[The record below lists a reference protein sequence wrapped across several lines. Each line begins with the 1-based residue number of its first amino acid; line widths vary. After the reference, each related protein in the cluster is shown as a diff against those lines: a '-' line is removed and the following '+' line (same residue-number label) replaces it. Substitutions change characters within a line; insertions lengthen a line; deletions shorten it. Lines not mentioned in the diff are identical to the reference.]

1 MNDETVFRMDEI
13 NWKTIFHDILLHIPF
28 IIMAVLTVLMGVG
41 IYKNVAY
48 VPEYTS
54 KTTMAVMAKGNADGS
69 AYSSLTTA
77 NSMAEVFTEVFQS
90 DIIKEKVK
98 EDLGELPAGMK
109 ITSTLIPE
117 TNLLELKVTALNPK
131 SSFRVMQ
138 SVLANYRYVSDYLFG
153 NAVLE
158 IVEDPQVPRS
168 PSNVLNV
175 SKYQKLGVLG
185 VVVLLCGLIVFLSIL
200 RRTVKTKK
208 SALRNLEGKCLG
220 CIPYEVK
227 NKTLKA
233 KLNKTNKAI
242 LMNQQVV
249 HFAYEESIQHL
260 ASTLEF
266 SLGQKNKK
274 CILVTSV
281 AENEGKSTICVNLA
295 MALAKRHKKV
305 LLIDMDFRK
314 PAIYKLL
321 DREVKERGDLAAY
334 LLNQSQK
341 KIVVE
346 YDEINK
352 FYMIGNKGCSEGNIK
367 NLDTSRLIE
376 LLESAKAQFDYV
388 ILDSVPISVGIDTE
402 YVKEFVDTSLLVVR
416 QDVVE
421 ISDLNDAIE
430 IMNEGSTQF
439 LGYVLNA
446 FDQPEIKHTYG
457 YGYEY
462 GSGK

>member
-1 MNDETVFRMDEI
+1 MNDETVFRLDEM
-13 NWKTIFHDILLHIPF
+13 NWKTIFHDILFHFPYILL
-28 IIMAVLTVLMGVG
+28 AVLTVLMGVG

-54 KTTMAVMAKGNADGS
+54 KATMAVMAKGNADGS

-98 EDLGELPAGMK
+98 EDLGELPAGLK
-109 ITSTLIPE
+109 ISSSLIPE

-131 SSFRVMQ
+131 SSYRVMQ
-138 SVLANYRYVSDYLFG
+138 SILSNYRYVSDYLFG

-158 IVEDPQVPRS
+158 VIEDPMVPMS

-175 SKYQKLGVLG
+175 SKFQKLGVLG
-185 VVVLLCGLIVFLSIL
+185 VVVLLCGLIGFLSIL
-200 RRTVKTKK
+200 RRTVKTRK

-227 NKTLKA
+227 NKTLQSKI
-233 KLNKTNKAI
+233 NKTNKAI

-260 ASTLEF
+260 ASNLEF
-266 SLGQKNKK
+266 VLEQKEKK
-274 CILVTSV
+274 CVLVTSV

-305 LLIDMDFRK
+305 LLMDVDFRK

-321 DREVKERGDLAAY
+321 SKDLKVDFNLSSY
-334 LLNQSQK
+334 LMNQDMVTLP
-341 KIVVE
+341 IE
-346 YDEINK
+346 YDEKNK
-352 FYMIGNKGCSEGNIK
+352 FYVIGNKGLEDVSIK
-367 NLDTSRLIE
+367 ALDTSRFVD
-376 LLESAKAQFDYV
+376 LLAQVQSQFDYV
-388 ILDSVPISVGIDTE
+388 ILDSVPISVGVDTE
-402 YVKEFVDTSLLVVR
+402 YVRDFVDTSLLVVR

-421 ISDLNDAIE
+421 ISDLNDAME
-430 IMNEGSTQF
+430 MMCEGSTQF

-462 GSGK
+462 GYGK

>member
-1 MNDETVFRMDEI
+1 MNDETVFRLDEM
-13 NWKTIFHDILLHIPF
+13 NWKTIFHDILFHFPYILL
-28 IIMAVLTVLMGVG
+28 AVLTVLMGVG

-54 KTTMAVMAKGNADGS
+54 KATMAVMAKGNADGS

-98 EDLGELPAGMK
+98 EDLGELPAGLK
-109 ITSTLIPE
+109 ISSSLIPE
-117 TNLLELKVTALNPK
+117 TNLLELKVTALNPQ

-138 SVLANYRYVSDYLFG
+138 SILANYRYVSDYLFG

-158 IVEDPQVPRS
+158 VIEDPMVPMS

-175 SKYQKLGVLG
+175 SKFQKLGVLG
-185 VVVLLCGLIVFLSIL
+185 VVVLLCGLIGFLSIL
-200 RRTVKTKK
+200 RRTVKTRK

-227 NKTLKA
+227 NKTLQSKI
-233 KLNKTNKAI
+233 NKTNKAI

-260 ASTLEF
+260 ASNLEF
-266 SLGQKNKK
+266 VLEQKEKK
-274 CILVTSV
+274 CVLVTSV

-305 LLIDMDFRK
+305 LLMDVDFRK

-321 DREVKERGDLAAY
+321 SKDLKVDFNLSSY
-334 LLNQSQK
+334 LMNQDMVTLP
-341 KIVVE
+341 IE
-346 YDEINK
+346 YDEKNK
-352 FYMIGNKGCSEGNIK
+352 FYVIGNKGLEDVSIK
-367 NLDTSRLIE
+367 ALDTSRFVD
-376 LLESAKAQFDYV
+376 LLAQVQSQFDYV
-388 ILDSVPISVGIDTE
+388 ILDSVPISVGVDTE
-402 YVKEFVDTSLLVVR
+402 YVRDFVDTSLLVVR

-421 ISDLNDAIE
+421 ISDLNDAME
-430 IMNEGSTQF
+430 MMCEGSTQF

-462 GSGK
+462 GYGK

>member
-1 MNDETVFRMDEI
+1 MNDETVFRLYEM
-13 NWKTIFHDILLHIPF
+13 NWKTIFHDILFHFPYILL
-28 IIMAVLTVLMGVG
+28 AVLTVLMGVG

-54 KTTMAVMAKGNADGS
+54 KATMAVMAKGNADGS

-98 EDLGELPAGMK
+98 EDLGELPAGLK
-109 ITSTLIPE
+109 ISSSLIPE
-117 TNLLELKVTALNPK
+117 TNLLELKVTALNPQ

-138 SVLANYRYVSDYLFG
+138 SILANYRYVSDYLFG

-158 IVEDPQVPRS
+158 VIEDPMVPMS

-175 SKYQKLGVLG
+175 SKFQKLGVLG
-185 VVVLLCGLIVFLSIL
+185 VVVLLCGLIGFLSIL
-200 RRTVKTKK
+200 RRTVKTRK

-227 NKTLKA
+227 NKTLQSKI
-233 KLNKTNKAI
+233 NKTNKAI

-260 ASTLEF
+260 ASNLEF
-266 SLGQKNKK
+266 VLEQKEKK
-274 CILVTSV
+274 CVLVTSV

-305 LLIDMDFRK
+305 LLMDVDFRK

-321 DREVKERGDLAAY
+321 SKDLKVDFNLSSY
-334 LLNQSQK
+334 LMNQDMVTLP
-341 KIVVE
+341 IE
-346 YDEINK
+346 YDEKNK
-352 FYMIGNKGCSEGNIK
+352 FYVIGNKGLEDVSIK
-367 NLDTSRLIE
+367 ALDTSRFVD
-376 LLESAKAQFDYV
+376 LLAQVQSQFDYV
-388 ILDSVPISVGIDTE
+388 ILDSVPISVGVDTE
-402 YVKEFVDTSLLVVR
+402 YVRDFVDTSLLVVR

-421 ISDLNDAIE
+421 ISDLNDAME
-430 IMNEGSTQF
+430 MMCEGSTQF

-462 GSGK
+462 GYGK